1 MNLFAALKKPQK
13 YLKCELFSEASDG
26 KENFIFAYF
35 MSILGGYFCDNFI
48 TQ

>member
-1 MNLFAALKKPQK
+1 MNLFAALKKNK

-35 MSILGGYFCDNFI
+35 VNIVGGPLI
-48 TQ
+48 